1 MVFGE
6 PVYNT
11 EQRRAILAEF
21 KRYID
26 KLRKKKHLPPWKVVK
41 TKRKK
46 LKRTI
51 KVYKR
56 KKTRKK
62 KQKDAVDA
70 LNGRYIK

>member
-6 PVYNT
+6 PVYNSD
-11 EQRRAILAEF
+11 QRRAVLAEF
-21 KRYID
+21 KRYIN
-26 KLRKKKHLPPWKVVK
+26 KLRKKKNLLPWEVVK

-46 LKRTI
+46 VEKIRNKTI

-62 KQKDAVDA
+62 NKKT
-70 LNGRYIK
+70 R

>member
-11 EQRRAILAEF
+11 KQRRAILAEF

-26 KLRKKKHLPPWKVVK
+26 KLRKEKNLPPRKVVK

-46 LKRTI
+46 VKRVRNETI
-51 KVYKR
+51 KVYKH

-62 KQKDAVDA
+62 QKRR
-70 LNGRYIK
+70 GRR

>member
-6 PVYNT
+6 RVYKS

-26 KLRKKKHLPPWKVVK
+26 KLRKKKSLSSWKVVK

-46 LKRTI
+46 VKRIRNKTI

-62 KQKDAVDA
+62 TKRR
-70 LNGRYIK
+70 GRR

>member
-21 KRYID
+21 KCNID
-26 KLRKKKHLPPWKVVK
+26 KLRKKNKHLPPWKVVK

-62 KQKDAVDA
+62 TKRRSRK
-70 LNGRYIK
+70 

>member
-11 EQRRAILAEF
+11 KQRRAILAEF

-26 KLRKKKHLPPWKVVK
+26 KLRKEKNLPPWKVVK

-46 LKRTI
+46 VKRVRNKTI
-51 KVYKR
+51 IVYKHKKNK
-56 KKTRKK
+56 KKTKK
-62 KQKDAVDA
+62 TW
-70 LNGRYIK
+70 

>member
-6 PVYNT
+6 PVYNI

-21 KRYID
+21 KCYID
-26 KLRKKKHLPPWKVVK
+26 KLRKKKNLSPWKVVK

-46 LKRTI
+46 VKRIRNKTI

-62 KQKDAVDA
+62 TKRRGK
-70 LNGRYIK
+70 R

>member
-21 KRYID
+21 KCYID

-62 KQKDAVDA
+62 TKRRSRK
-70 LNGRYIK
+70 

>member
-26 KLRKKKHLPPWKVVK
+26 ELRKKKNLPPWKVVK
-41 TKRKK
+41 TKKK
-46 LKRTI
+46 KVKRIRNKTI

-56 KKTRKK
+56 KKVRKRTK
-62 KQKDAVDA
+62 RR
-70 LNGRYIK
+70 GRK

>member
-26 KLRKKKHLPPWKVVK
+26 KLRKEKNLPPWKVVK
-41 TKRKK
+41 TKKK
-46 LKRTI
+46 KVKRIRNKTI
-51 KVYKR
+51 KVYKP
-56 KKTRKK
+56 KKTKK
-62 KQKDAVDA
+62 RTKRRSK
-70 LNGRYIK
+70 R

>member
-26 KLRKKKHLPPWKVVK
+26 QLRKKKHLPPWKVVK

-62 KQKDAVDA
+62 TKRRSRK
-70 LNGRYIK
+70 

>member
-6 PVYNT
+6 PVYNSD
-11 EQRRAILAEF
+11 QRRAVLAEF
-21 KRYID
+21 KRYIN
-26 KLRKKKHLPPWKVVK
+26 KLRKKKNLLPWEVVK

-46 LKRTI
+46 VEKIRNKTI

-62 KQKDAVDA
+62 NKKTW
-70 LNGRYIK
+70 

>member
-6 PVYNT
+6 PVYNSD
-11 EQRRAILAEF
+11 QRRAVLAEF
-21 KRYID
+21 KRYIN
-26 KLRKKKHLPPWKVVK
+26 KLRKKKNLLPWEVVK

-46 LKRTI
+46 VEKIRNKTI

-62 KQKDAVDA
+62 NKKMW
-70 LNGRYIK
+70 

>member
-6 PVYNT
+6 SVYNT

-46 LKRTI
+46 LRRTI

-62 KQKDAVDA
+62 TKRRSRK
-70 LNGRYIK
+70 

>member
-26 KLRKKKHLPPWKVVK
+26 KLRKKKK
-41 TKRKK
+41 TF
-46 LKRTI
+46 T
-51 KVYKR
+51 
-56 KKTRKK
+56 TMESC
-62 KQKDAVDA
+62 
-70 LNGRYIK
+70 

>member
-26 KLRKKKHLPPWKVVK
+26 KLRKKKKKHLPPWKVVK

-56 KKTRKK
+56 EKTRKK
-62 KQKDAVDA
+62 TKRRSRK
-70 LNGRYIK
+70 

>member
-26 KLRKKKHLPPWKVVK
+26 KLRKKKNLSPWKVVK

-46 LKRTI
+46 VKRIRNKTI

-62 KQKDAVDA
+62 TKRR
-70 LNGRYIK
+70 GRR

>member
-1 MVFGE
+1 MSLYIITTKEGRF
-6 PVYNT
+6 
-11 EQRRAILAEF
+11 LAEF

-26 KLRKKKHLPPWKVVK
+26 ELRRKKNLPPWKVVK

-46 LKRTI
+46 VKRIRNKTI

-62 KQKDAVDA
+62 TKRR
-70 LNGRYIK
+70 GRR

>member
-6 PVYNT
+6 PVYNSD
-11 EQRRAILAEF
+11 QRRAVLAEF
-21 KRYID
+21 KRYIN
-26 KLRKKKHLPPWKVVK
+26 KLRKKKNLLPWKVVK

-46 LKRTI
+46 VKKIRNKTI

-62 KQKDAVDA
+62 TKRR
-70 LNGRYIK
+70 GRR

>member
-6 PVYNT
+6 PVYNSK
-11 EQRRAILAEF
+11 QRRAILAEF

-26 KLRKKKHLPPWKVVK
+26 KLRKKKNLSPWKVVK

-46 LKRTI
+46 VKKIRNKTI

-62 KQKDAVDA
+62 TKRRGK
-70 LNGRYIK
+70 K

>member
-11 EQRRAILAEF
+11 KQRREILGEF

-26 KLRKKKHLPPWKVVK
+26 KLRKEKNLAPWKVVK
-41 TKRKK
+41 TKKK
-46 LKRTI
+46 KVKRIRNKTI

-62 KQKDAVDA
+62 TKRRGK
-70 LNGRYIK
+70 R

>member
-26 KLRKKKHLPPWKVVK
+26 ELRKKKNLPLWKVVK
-41 TKRKK
+41 TKKK
-46 LKRTI
+46 KVKRIRNKTI

-56 KKTRKK
+56 KKVRKRTK
-62 KQKDAVDA
+62 RR
-70 LNGRYIK
+70 GRK

>member
-26 KLRKKKHLPPWKVVK
+26 KLRKEKIYHHGKLL
-41 TKRKK
+41 K
-46 LKRTI
+46 LKE
-51 KVYKR
+51 
-56 KKTRKK
+56 KK
-62 KQKDAVDA
+62 
-70 LNGRYIK
+70 

>member
-1 MVFGE
+1 MS
-6 PVYNT
+6 NT

-62 KQKDAVDA
+62 TKRRSRK
-70 LNGRYIK
+70 

>member
-6 PVYNT
+6 PVYNSD
-11 EQRRAILAEF
+11 QRRAVLAEF
-21 KRYID
+21 KRYIN
-26 KLRKKKHLPPWKVVK
+26 KLRKKKNLLPWEVVK

-46 LKRTI
+46 VEKIRNKTI

-62 KQKDAVDA
+62 TKKTW
-70 LNGRYIK
+70 

>member
-6 PVYNT
+6 PVYNID
-11 EQRRAILAEF
+11 QRRAALAEF

-26 KLRKKKHLPPWKVVK
+26 ELRRKKNLPLWKVVK

-46 LKRTI
+46 VKRIRNKTI

-56 KKTRKK
+56 RKTRKK
-62 KQKDAVDA
+62 TK
-70 LNGRYIK
+70 

>member
-26 KLRKKKHLPPWKVVK
+26 KLRKEKNLPPWKVVK
-41 TKRKK
+41 TKKK
-46 LKRTI
+46 KVKRIRNKTI

-56 KKTRKK
+56 KKARKRTK
-62 KQKDAVDA
+62 RRGK
-70 LNGRYIK
+70 R

>member
-21 KRYID
+21 KRYTD
-26 KLRKKKHLPPWKVVK
+26 KLRKEKNLPPWKVVK

-46 LKRTI
+46 VKRIRNKTI

-56 KKTRKK
+56 KKVRKRTK
-62 KQKDAVDA
+62 RR
-70 LNGRYIK
+70 GRK

>member
-21 KRYID
+21 KHYID
-26 KLRKKKHLPPWKVVK
+26 KLRKKKNLSPWKVVK

-46 LKRTI
+46 VKKIRNKTI
-51 KVYKR
+51 KVYKH

-62 KQKDAVDA
+62 TKRRGK
-70 LNGRYIK
+70 K

>member
-6 PVYNT
+6 PVCNT

-21 KRYID
+21 KSYID
-26 KLRKKKHLPPWKVVK
+26 KLRKKKSLSPWKVVK

-46 LKRTI
+46 VKRIRNKTI

-62 KQKDAVDA
+62 TKRRGK
-70 LNGRYIK
+70 R

>member
-26 KLRKKKHLPPWKVVK
+26 KLRKKKNLSPWKVVK

-46 LKRTI
+46 VKKIRNKTI

-62 KQKDAVDA
+62 TKRRGK
-70 LNGRYIK
+70 K